1 MVSRSRT
8 REVGYTTGSRVSST
22 GLTQYKSR
30 ADKKETCE
38 DIVGEMFKPDGSIK
52 DHLFELDIVIK
63 DGGLVSGRTIG
74 NPPGY
79 TYANW
84 PLDITIPSTVKH
96 SDTEKESLRLRLLS
110 QTGPLTPKVNLPLFI
125 FELRDVPMMLKHA
138 GDLLHKLANPSSLSL
153 LKEGAAATLA
163 YQFGWKPLIE
173 DLYKLC
179 NFAELVEKRNREL
192 AQANT
197 SKGLK
202 RKVSLPPKT
211 SQATRSN
218 VIISS
223 VTGQVIRANIQD
235 EFRTEMWGTVR
246 WKARMDQGLSNR
258 PKATW
263 LAAFRS
269 ALGLNLGMIPI
280 TIWKALPWSW
290 FVDWFYNLSGV
301 MQATYNMIYYNATA
315 INIMETRMVTSKHF
329 GGKSTRTD
337 VTSGTFQRIEK
348 RRWPIQN
355 TSSLTTM
362 RLPYLDNFK
371 LSILSSLAILRI
383 YRR

>member
-1 MVSRSRT
+1 MVSRTRT
-8 REVGYTTGSRVSST
+8 RDTGYITGSRISAAGST
-22 GLTQYKSR
+22 TYRSRTSKS
-30 ADKKETCE
+30 ETCK
-38 DIVGEMFKPDGSIK
+38 DIVGEMFNLDGSIK
-52 DHLFELDIVIK
+52 DHLFELDIIVK
-63 DGGLVSGRTIG
+63 DGNTVSGRTPG
-74 NPPGY
+74 NPPY
-79 TYANW
+79 FVYSNW
-84 PLDITIPSTVKH
+84 PQDMTIPNTIRH
-96 SDTEKESLRLRLLS
+96 SDAEKESLRLRLLS
-110 QTGPLTPKVNLPLFI
+110 QTGPLTPKVNLPLFV

-138 GDLLHKLANPSSLSL
+138 GDLLHKLTSPSNLSL

-173 DLYKLC
+173 DLSKLC

-192 AQANT
+192 SQANT

-202 RKVSLPPKT
+202 RKVALPPKT
-211 SQATRSN
+211 SQSTRSN

-223 VTGQVIRANIQD
+223 VTGQVVRADIQD
-235 EFRTEMWGTVR
+235 EFHTEMWGTIR
-246 WKARMDQGLSNR
+246 WKARSDQGLSNR
-258 PKATW
+258 PKPTW

-290 FVDWFYNLSGV
+290 CVDWFYNLSGV

-315 INIMETRMVTSKHF
+315 INIMETRKVTSKHF
-329 GGKSTRTD
+329 GGQDTRTS
-337 VTSGTFQRIEK
+337 VSSGVFQRIEK

-362 RLPYLDNFK
+362 RLPYLDSFK